1 MPYVGEIRLFA
12 CEIVPQGW
20 LRCDGSM
27 LPVAQH
33 QPLFNL
39 IGNSYGGDG
48 VTSFCV
54 PNLAGRTVYCIDFYN
69 NPTSVGQV
77 VGSETVT
84 LDGEAMPTHSHS
96 VVVPP
101 NEAPM
106 VSGAAGTA
114 PGPSAGVATLGS
126 PRDAD
131 LTNTNY
137 FYNSMQPDV
146 VLNTGLGTPDVGN
159 AGSASVQPISIMQ
172 PYLVLNYCICSDDGN
187 GVWPQPGN

>member
-1 MPYVGEIRLFA
+1 MPYIGEIRLFA
-12 CEIVPQGW
+12 FQFVPQGW

-27 LPVAQH
+27 LPVSQH
-33 QPLFNL
+33 QPLFHL

-48 VTSFCV
+48 ETTFCV

-69 NPTSVGQV
+69 EPTAVGQV
-77 VGSETVT
+77 LGAETVT
-84 LDGEAMPTHSHS
+84 LDQGAMPSHSHS
-96 VVVPP
+96 VVVPA

-106 VSGAAGTA
+106 VSAAAGTA

-126 PRDAD
+126 PQDAA
-131 LTNTNY
+131 LSNTNY

-146 VLNTGLGTPDVGN
+146 VLNAGLGAPAVGN
-159 AGSASVQPISIMQ
+159 VGSANPAPISLMQ
-172 PYLVLNYCICSDDGN
+172 PYLVLSYCICSDSGS